1 MRTNHICST
10 DADVNTLIR
19 NLFLNV
25 LLVLGI
31 LVTFLVT
38 SNVVSAATIHGDI
51 YSVTLDQE
59 LNARIEI
66 NTMPKQVLISKDGSY
81 KFSVPTGNYTI
92 TTVSRDGFS
101 KESISVV
108 DSEGDYVIDIVLE
121 PTLYNPGAT
130 FSEIENITND
140 SDIGQYIT
148 DEQTTQN
155 YPWTLIIIL
164 AAVFLSIVYFVWKIR
179 GKWNAKKQKSE
190 KQQTGIKTHAD
201 QSRIRKKTIRVL
213 RNDKKQEKKRIE
225 EPDAFSDEYSMNV
238 LSIIKKEKR
247 MTQKELR
254 KQIPLSEGKVSLMLT
269 HLEDDGKIRKIKKG
283 RGNIIIFVKD

>member
-1 MRTNHICST
+1 
-10 DADVNTLIR
+10 
-19 NLFLNV
+19 V

-164 AAVFLSIVYFVWKIR
+164 AAVFLSIVYFVWKIH